1 MPTTVTRKSATK
13 KSGLTAQEIM
23 EWLEKAPPQA
33 KQIKALSFDKLSE
46 QLGVQNK
53 RSAEKKAI
61 LKRLDEVSHF
71 VDMVRQAFVAEK
83 IDKWT
88 KEARHKAVKN
98 LQRLVREGTLIKAGE
113 LMEQLGWTRQAL
125 SKARKARRVFSVEI
139 KGELYYPAFF
149 ADPQYE
155 RRQLEAVS
163 KALGDL
169 PGTSRLQFMLT
180 PKGSLG
186 SLTPL
191 EALAKGKV
199 ADVKIAAEGF
209 VER

>member
-1 MPTTVTRKSATK
+1 MATTNSRKSATK
-13 KSGLTAQEIM
+13 KRQPTIKEVMAS
-23 EWLEKAPPQA
+23 LEKVAPQA
-33 KQIKALSFDKLSE
+33 ERINALPPDKLSE
-46 QLGVQNK
+46 QLGVQSK

-61 LKRLDEVSHF
+61 VKRLDEVSRL
-71 VDMVRQAFVAEK
+71 VKTVRQAFVSKQVDLWAQ
-83 IDKWT
+83 
-88 KEARHKAVKN
+88 EARQKSVKN
-98 LQRLVREGTLIKAGE
+98 LERLVSKRILIKAGE
-113 LMEQLGWTRQAL
+113 LLEQLGWTRQAL

-139 KGELYYPAFF
+139 KGESYYPAYFV
-149 ADPQYE
+149 DPQYE

-169 PGTSRLQFMLT
+169 PGTSKLQFMIT

-191 EALAKGKV
+191 EALAKGKI

-209 VER
+209 VNR

>member
-1 MPTTVTRKSATK
+1 MSTISAHKSTTK
-13 KSGLTAQEIM
+13 KSHPTLQDIM
-23 EWLEKAPPQA
+23 DSLAKVMPQPDR
-33 KQIKALSFDKLSE
+33 IKTLSLDKLSE

-53 RSAEKKAI
+53 PSAEKKAI
-61 LKRLDEVSHF
+61 LKRLDEVSSF
-71 VDMVRQAFVAEK
+71 FDMVRQVLMAEK
-83 IDKWT
+83 LDIWA
-88 KEARHKAVKN
+88 KESRHKTVKN
-98 LQRLVREGTLIKAGE
+98 LERMVRQGTLIKGEE
-113 LMEQLGWTRQAL
+113 LMDNLGWTRQAL
-125 SKARKARRVFSVEI
+125 SKARKAQRVFSVEV
-139 KGELYYPAFF
+139 KGKSYYPAFF
-149 ADPQYE
+149 VDPQYE

-169 PGTSRLQFMLT
+169 PGSSRLQFMLT

>member
-1 MPTTVTRKSATK
+1 MSTISAHKSATK
-13 KSGLTAQEIM
+13 KGYPTLQDIM
-23 EWLEKAPPQA
+23 DSLAEVMPQA
-33 KQIKALSFDKLSE
+33 NRIKALSPDKLSE

-53 RSAEKKAI
+53 PSAEKRAI
-61 LKRLDEVSHF
+61 LKRLDEISSF
-71 VDMVRQAFVAEK
+71 LDMVRQVLMAEK
-83 IDKWT
+83 LDLWAN
-88 KEARHKAVKN
+88 ESRHKAVKN
-98 LQRLVREGTLIKAGE
+98 LERLVRQGSLIKGEE
-113 LMEQLGWTRQAL
+113 LMDHLGWTRQAL
-125 SKARKARRVFSVEI
+125 SKARKVQRVFSVEV
-139 KGELYYPAFF
+139 KGKSYYPAFF
-149 ADPQYE
+149 VDPQYE

-169 PGTSRLQFMLT
+169 PGSSRLQFMLT

-199 ADVKIAAEGF
+199 ADVKIAAKGF

>member
-1 MPTTVTRKSATK
+1 MPTTSTRKSTTK
-13 KSGLTAQEIM
+13 KNDLTIQEIM
-23 EWLEKAPPQA
+23 ASLEKVAPQA
-33 KQIKALSFDKLSE
+33 ERTKTLSIDKLSE
-46 QLGVQNK
+46 QLGVKNK

-61 LKRLDEVSHF
+61 LDRLDKVSRF
-71 VDMVRQAFVAEK
+71 VDMARQAFMDEK
-83 IDKWT
+83 FDMWA
-88 KEARHKAVKN
+88 KEMRHKAVKN
-98 LQRLVREGTLIKAGE
+98 LERLIYKGILIKAEE
-113 LMEQLGWTRQAL
+113 LMDQLGWTRQAL
-125 SKARKARRVFSVEI
+125 SKARQARRVFSVEV
-139 KGELYYPAFF
+139 KGRTYYPAFF

-155 RRQLEAVS
+155 RRQLEIVS

-180 PKGSLG
+180 PKGSLN

-209 VER
+209 VRR

>member
-1 MPTTVTRKSATK
+1 MATTSARKSATK
-13 KSGLTAQEIM
+13 KIDQTVQEIM
-23 EWLEKAPPQA
+23 ASLEKVAPQA
-33 KQIKALSFDKLSE
+33 QRIKTLSPEKLSE
-46 QLGVQNK
+46 QLDVQSK

-61 LKRLDEVSHF
+61 LERLDEVSRV
-71 VDMVRQAFVAEK
+71 VDIVRQAFMAEK
-83 IDKWT
+83 LDKWAKQT
-88 KEARHKAVKN
+88 RHKAMKN
-98 LQRLVREGTLIKAGE
+98 LERLVQEGTLIKAGE
-113 LMEQLGWTRQAL
+113 LMDQLGWTRQAL

-139 KGELYYPAFF
+139 KSESYYPAFF
-149 ADPQYE
+149 ADPRYE

-180 PKGSLG
+180 PKGSLD

-199 ADVKIAAEGF
+199 AAVKIAAEGF
-209 VER
+209 MRR

>member
-1 MPTTVTRKSATK
+1 MATVSARKSATK
-13 KSGLTAQEIM
+13 KSYLTVQEIM
-23 EWLEKAPPQA
+23 ASLEKVAPQA
-33 KQIKALSFDKLSE
+33 ERIKTLSPDKLSE
-46 QLGVQNK
+46 KLGVQSK
-53 RSAEKKAI
+53 RRAEKKAI
-61 LKRLDEVSHF
+61 VKRLDEVSRL
-71 VDMVRQAFVAEK
+71 VDIVRQAFVAEQL
-83 IDKWT
+83 DMWA
-88 KEARHKAVKN
+88 KETRHKAVKN
-98 LQRLVREGTLIKAGE
+98 LERLVSKGILIKAGE

-125 SKARKARRVFSVEI
+125 SKARKARRVFSVEL
-139 KGELYYPAFF
+139 KGESYYPAFF

-180 PKGSLG
+180 PKGSLD

-209 VER
+209 VKR